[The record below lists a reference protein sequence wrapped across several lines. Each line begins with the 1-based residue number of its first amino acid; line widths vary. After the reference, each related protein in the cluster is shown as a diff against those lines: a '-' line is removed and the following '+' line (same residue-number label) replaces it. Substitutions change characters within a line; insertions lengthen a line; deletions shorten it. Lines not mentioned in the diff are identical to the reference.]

1 MAKTG
6 GFANFKLGESKAGSV
21 ILPTAFVTAD
31 SAASDGHRY
40 SDLIDIYAE
49 KNSKVTESNDM
60 IRGGWDEIGKNSEL
74 SGKNLGYASRASATD
89 EEHPIFNG
97 QSLNLNDGEI
107 EKLKADLDLAQDN
120 GNNLIEAA
128 FSVRGD
134 WLVENGLYDPKH
146 GTIDQKALKQAEQSV
161 VQNLFD
167 KGFPLPLGENKNDVV
182 WFGVIHQDTDHLN
195 MHIWFAKKSKETR
208 NEMIHSSGSPKGKMK
223 LSAIND
229 TKRKFISRLTSSAEQ
244 ERRADIYKAV
254 AEVQSDIKLNFNDL
268 NSRNFKNSASL
279 QGIWEALPKDM
290 AGKWMVGNADLNNLK
305 PNTKMFNAHKAMT
318 EYIDQLFETDLKN
331 DFSKFINEAHRVDE
345 FLLTDNGKT
354 SYANL
359 YSTQRVTKLKKQ
371 LANSIYRE
379 FNKQV
384 KDGKISIDDKKFGES
399 INAFGPLPNIKKKG
413 KQNIPD
419 IYKGRGDKKDNP
431 KFVPKSKSVSLNE
444 LSNGIKKT
452 ARSLTREAYE
462 DASSTRKMLRAKER
476 EEFEVEQESNGYS
489 L

>member
-1 MAKTG
+1 
-6 GFANFKLGESKAGSV
+6 
-21 ILPTAFVTAD
+21 
-31 SAASDGHRY
+31 
-40 SDLIDIYAE
+40 
-49 KNSKVTESNDM
+49 M
-60 IRGGWDEIGKNSEL
+60 IRGGWEEIEKSAEL

-97 QSLNLNDGEI
+97 ESLNLKDDEI
-107 EKLKADLDLAQDN
+107 EKLKSDLDLAQDN

-128 FSVRGD
+128 FSIRGD

-146 GTIDQKALKQAEQSV
+146 GTIDQRALKQAEQSV
-161 VQNLFD
+161 VRNLFE

-244 ERRADIYKAV
+244 ERRADIYQAV
-254 AEVQSDIKLNFNDL
+254 AEVQSDIKLNFNDI

-279 QGIWEALPKDM
+279 QEIWEALPKDM

-305 PNTKMFNAHKAMT
+305 PNTKMFNAHKVMN
-318 EYIDQLFETDLKN
+318 EYIDKLFETDLKN
-331 DFSKFINEAHRVDE
+331 EFNKFMNEAHRVDE
-345 FLLTDNGKT
+345 FLLKDNGKT
-354 SYANL
+354 LYKNL
-359 YSTQRVTKLKKQ
+359 YSTQRVSKLKKQ

-379 FNKQV
+379 FNQQV
-384 KDGKISIDDKKFGES
+384 KDEKISIEDKNLGES
-399 INAFGPLPNIKKKG
+399 TSTFEPFPNIKKHEHR
-413 KQNIPD
+413 NIPD
-419 IYKGRGDKKDNP
+419 IQKGHDKKIDNQ
-431 KFVPKSKSVSLNE
+431 KFVPKAKAVSLDE
-444 LSNGIKKT
+444 LSNGIKKN

-476 EEFEVEQESNGYS
+476 EEFELEQESNGYS
-489 L
+489 R